1 MVDKRIKKKVKRIKH
16 MERENRWHTITAVVL
31 SLCILGG
38 SVGLIGMK
46 KESFSEQENRY
57 LEAFPKWSWENVK
70 DGSYMEDLSS
80 YVSDHFPFR
89 DFFMGMK
96 TKTEIALGKR
106 EINGVYIADEG
117 YLIEEYQRPKNTD
130 KIIGILHNF
139 AEKLPDQEMD
149 LMLIPT
155 AVWVYEEK
163 LPPFVSVP
171 DQMKTA
177 EEIYQGVGMNQ
188 IDCSEDLLKA
198 QNEQMFYRT
207 DHHWTSYGAYQAYR
221 AYCKEKGFEAVEL
234 EDWDKREVTQEFKG
248 TIYSKVNDYTRD
260 GDTITLFDHPEDTLT
275 VTYQDTGMVTDS
287 LYNLDYLQKKDKY
300 SLFLDN
306 IHPLVEIENKT
317 AESDRVLVLIK
328 DSYANS
334 LVPFL
339 AHHYKKIYVF
349 DTRYY
354 KTGPSKFIKEH
365 AEITDILLLYNMNT
379 LDSDL
384 GVRAIY

>member
-1 MVDKRIKKKVKRIKH
+1 M
-16 MERENRWHTITAVVL
+16 
-31 SLCILGG
+31 
-38 SVGLIGMK
+38 GLIGMK
-46 KESFSEQENRY
+46 KENFSEQENRY

-96 TKTEIALGKR
+96 TKTEIMLGKR
-106 EINGVYIADEG
+106 EINGVYIADDG
-117 YLIEEYQRPKNTD
+117 YLIEEYQRPKNTE

-139 AEKLPDQEMD
+139 AEKLPDQEID

-163 LPPFVSVP
+163 LPAFASVP

-177 EEIYQGVGMNQ
+177 EEIYQGTGMHK

-198 QNEQMFYRT
+198 QDEQMFYRT

-234 EDWDKREVTQEFKG
+234 KDWDKREATQEFKG
-248 TIYSKVNDYTRD
+248 TIYSKVNDYTQG
-260 GDTITLFDHPEDTLT
+260 GDTITLFDHPNDTLT
-275 VTYQDTGMVTDS
+275 VTYQDTGVVTDT
-287 LYNLDYLQKKDKY
+287 LYNLDYIQKKDKY

-317 AESDRVLVLIK
+317 AKSDRVLVLIK

-334 LVPFL
+334 MVPFL

-365 AEITDILLLYNMNT
+365 EEITDILLLYNMNT